1 MKHVTAS
8 TAQLRMLSSIRS
20 HQWFIRP
27 DAVQDYALSALEAAE
42 KSDSEE
48 RADSYWEQFYTL
60 RKPMHMDADGIAHVE
75 IRGALLFRCPPIYE
89 YLGLATRYETIICES
104 LAAKDQGA
112 KGVMYHVDS
121 PGGTVAGVIECGQ
134 AISSLGIPTIGH
146 CCGMACS
153 AAYWLV
159 SGMSQIIAS
168 PSATIGNV
176 GAIITWAD
184 CDKFWADMGITF
196 KALVSEGADLKST
209 FHLEPD
215 DVQVEFLQESINSAG
230 EAFRNHVTEGRANA
244 GATLDPEVF
253 RAGWYSGDK
262 ALALG
267 LADAIA
273 TRAEA
278 GDAMIELCN
287 PSEDP
292 EDDSPED
299 GLDPETED

>member
-1 MKHVTAS
+1 MKTVNAS

-20 HQWFIRP
+20 HQWMIRP

-42 KSDSEE
+42 KSATEE

-60 RKPMHMDADGIAHVE
+60 RKPMHMDADAVAHIE
-75 IRGALLFRCPPIYE
+75 IRGALLFKCPPIYE
-89 YLGLATRYETIICES
+89 YLGLATRYNTIIAES
-104 LAAKDQGA
+104 LDAKAQGA

-121 PGGTVAGVIECGQ
+121 PGGTVAGVIEAGQ
-134 AISSLGIPTIGH
+134 AISGLGIPTAGF
-146 CCGMACS
+146 CAGMACS

-159 SGMSQIIAS
+159 SGMNQIIVS
-168 PSATIGNV
+168 PSATIGNI
-176 GAIITWAD
+176 GAIISWAD

-215 DVQVEFLQESINSAG
+215 ETQLEFLQESINSAG
-230 EAFRNHVTEGRANA
+230 EAFRNHVTEGRTNA
-244 GATLDPEVF
+244 GAMLDPEVF
-253 RAGWYSGDK
+253 RAGWYSGDR
-262 ALALG
+262 ALELG

-278 GDAMIELCN
+278 RDAVILLCE
-287 PSEDP
+287 PP
-292 EDDSPED
+292 EDDEEN
-299 GLDPETED
+299 GLDPETDD